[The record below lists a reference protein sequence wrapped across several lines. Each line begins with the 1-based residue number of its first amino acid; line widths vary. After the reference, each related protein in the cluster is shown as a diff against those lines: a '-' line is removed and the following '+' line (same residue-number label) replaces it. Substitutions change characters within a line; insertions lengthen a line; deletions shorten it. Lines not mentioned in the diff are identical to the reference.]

1 MRYTFT
7 ILAIVSCLVAFS
19 NDGLLSPVSQKKP
32 INYGKLQ
39 ANTLKFLQSK
49 NEHPIEPEKFLSA
62 IESAIPYKLLYEGQ
76 GFKLKF
82 TTPWTINQSKNFV
95 RASAYYKNASPSLFR
110 VEKKIEVYVQCPRL
124 FQDYQVIVNKLKK
137 LKEPEDPKKLK
148 NPRQKIAP
156 LKIPGTDEIMVDK
169 LATFM
174 PIKQATCMVF
184 TFKKS
189 NSPESNLPSNT
200 DPSSSDKSKSKKLW
214 PLKRL

>member
-19 NDGLLSPVSQKKP
+19 NDGLLSPVSAEP
-32 INYGKLQ
+32 IPESRRNQLTTAQ
-39 ANTLKFLQSK
+39 VHANTLKFLQSK

-95 RASAYYKNASPSLFR
+95 RESAYYKNASPSLFR
-110 VEKKIEVYVQCPRL
+110 VEKKIEIY
-124 FQDYQVIVNKLKK
+124 DYQVIVNKLKK

-184 TFKKS
+184 TFKKP

>member
-7 ILAIVSCLVAFS
+7 TLAIVSYLVAFS
-19 NDGLLSPVSQKKP
+19 NDGLLSPVSAEP
-32 INYGKLQ
+32 IPESRRNQLTTAQ
-39 ANTLKFLQSK
+39 
-49 NEHPIEPEKFLSA
+49 HPIEPEKFLSA

-82 TTPWTINQSKNFV
+82 TTPWTINQSKTF
-95 RASAYYKNASPSLFR
+95 SSLFR

-184 TFKKS
+184 TFKKP